1 MSSGVESAAPPATVA
16 AGADPRR
23 WLALA
28 VVLVAPLLTIFNQ
41 FVVNVA
47 IATMQRDLGAS
58 FGQIQLVVAV
68 YALAY
73 AVLLITGGRLGDIA
87 GRRKL
92 FLIGLGGFVVGSA
105 LCGVAPSAEFLIA
118 ARVAQ
123 GIGAA
128 LVSPQVLAI
137 IRVTFPG
144 PEQSTAF
151 AVYGGVLG
159 IAGVLGQVAGG
170 LLIRADL
177 FGLSWRP
184 IFLINVPIGIAA
196 LVAAMLWVPES
207 RPPEARRLDLGGVAI
222 ITAGLFLLVFPLV
235 VGRDSGWPAWT
246 LVCLAASLPVIAA
259 FVLFE
264 RWLTARGGAP
274 LIDLALFRDRAFT
287 LGLLITTL
295 LFVGNTGYFFA
306 LALYLQIGLRY
317 PPLQAGLTFL
327 PDAAAFFVAATLSA
341 RLAPK
346 LGSRLLLLGVVCR
359 MAGLLIAL
367 LVVRFGGDGV
377 SGWMLAPGL
386 AIQGFGSGSISAPLI
401 AFVLR
406 GIRGSDAGAAAGTL
420 TTAQQV
426 ASALGVALIGV
437 LFFSHLVGHADR
449 AAATVLSER
458 QGVFGGVAGAE
469 VRDCLRDRA
478 AGRDQTATPP
488 SCTAPAVLA
497 LDPAAVRSAQEL
509 ATLRNYAAAFV
520 NALAWVLGSLVIA
533 CGLVLLLPPV
543 RVAALE

>member
-1 MSSGVESAAPPATVA
+1 MSRVESTAPPATVA
-16 AGADPRR
+16 ATDARR

-28 VVLVAPLLTIFNQ
+28 VVLIAPLLTIFNQ

-58 FGQIQLVVAV
+58 FAQIQLVVAV

-92 FLIGLGGFVVGSA
+92 FLIGLGGFVLGSA

-137 IRVTFPG
+137 IRVTFTG
-144 PEQSTAF
+144 SEQSTAF

-184 IFLINVPIGIAA
+184 IFLINVPIGIVALIAA
-196 LVAAMLWVPES
+196 VLLVPES

-222 ITAGLFLLVFPLV
+222 ISVGLFLLVFPLV

-246 LVCLAASLPVIAA
+246 LICLAASVPVLAA
-259 FVLFE
+259 FAWFE

-287 LGLLITTL
+287 VGILVTTL
-295 LFVGNTGYFFA
+295 LFIGNTGYFFA

-359 MAGLLIAL
+359 MVGLLTVL
-367 LVVRFGGDGV
+367 LIVRFGGDNLNGL
-377 SGWMLAPGL
+377 MLAPGL

-406 GIRGSDAGAAAGTL
+406 GIRGGDAGAAAGTL

-437 LFFSHLVGHADR
+437 LFFSHLVGHADQ
-449 AAATVLSER
+449 AAATVLNER
-458 QGVFGGVAGAE
+458 QQVFGTAIPAE
-469 VRDCLRDRA
+469 VQECLRDRA
-478 AGRDQTATPP
+478 AGRDPNVIPP
-488 SCTAPAVLA
+488 SCAAPAVQA
-497 LDPAAVRSAQEL
+497 LDPAAVRAAQEL

-520 NALAWVLGSLVIA
+520 TALAWVLVSLVVA

-543 RVAALE
+543 RAAALE

>member
-1 MSSGVESAAPPATVA
+1 MSQVESAPMPATVA
-16 AGADPRR
+16 AEGDARR

-47 IATMQRDLGAS
+47 IATMQRGLGAS
-58 FGQIQLVVAV
+58 FAQIQLVVAV
-68 YALAY
+68 YALSY

-92 FLIGLGGFVVGSA
+92 FLIGLGCFVLGSA

-144 PEQSTAF
+144 REQSTAF

-196 LVAAMLWVPES
+196 LVAALLLVPES

-222 ITAGLFLLVFPLV
+222 ISAGLFLLVFPLV
-235 VGRDSGWPAWT
+235 VGRDSGWPIWT
-246 LVCLAASLPVIAA
+246 LVSLAASMPILGA

-274 LIDLALFRDRAFT
+274 LIDLELFKDRAFT
-287 LGLLITTL
+287 LGLIITTL
-295 LFVGNTGYFFA
+295 LFIGNTGYFFA

-317 PPLQAGLTFL
+317 PPLQAGLTFM

-341 RLAPK
+341 QLAPK
-346 LGSRLLLLGVVCR
+346 LGSRLLLVGVVCR
-359 MAGLLIAL
+359 IVGLLTVAL
-367 LVVRFGGDGV
+367 IVHFGGDGV
-377 SGWMLAPGL
+377 SGLMLAPGL

-401 AFVLR
+401 AYVLR
-406 GIRGSDAGAAAGTL
+406 GIRGGDAGAAAGAL
-420 TTAQQV
+420 TTAQQI

-437 LFFSHLVGHADR
+437 LFFSYLAGHADR
-449 AAATVLSER
+449 AASVVASER
-458 QGVFGGVAGAE
+458 QQVLGAAATTE
-469 VRDCLRDRA
+469 VRACLRDRA
-478 AGRDQTATPP
+478 AGRDPNATPA
-488 SCTAPAVLA
+488 SCGVPAVA
-497 LDPAAVRSAQEL
+497 TLDPAAVRSAQEL
-509 ATLRNYAAAFV
+509 ATLRN
-520 NALAWVLGSLVIA
+520 
-533 CGLVLLLPPV
+533 
-543 RVAALE
+543 

>member
-1 MSSGVESAAPPATVA
+1 MAQVAATEAPQMAAP
-16 AGADPRR
+16 DSRR

-47 IATMQRDLGAS
+47 IATMQRELGAS
-58 FGQIQLVVAV
+58 FAQIQLVVAV

-92 FLIGLGGFVVGSA
+92 FLIGLGGFVLGSA
-105 LCGVAPSAEFLIA
+105 LCGIAPTAEFLIA

-128 LVSPQVLAI
+128 LVSPQVLALL
-137 IRVTFPG
+137 RVTFTG
-144 PEQSTAF
+144 PEQNTAF

-170 LLIRADL
+170 LLVRADL

-184 IFLINVPIGIAA
+184 IFLINVPIGLAA
-196 LVAAMLWVPES
+196 LVAAVLLVPES

-222 ITAGLFLLVFPLV
+222 VSVGLFLLVFPLV
-235 VGRDSGWPAWT
+235 VGRDAGWPTWT
-246 LVCLAASLPVIAA
+246 LVSLAASVPVLAA
-259 FVLFE
+259 FAWFE

-287 LGLLITTL
+287 VGVLLTTL
-295 LFVGNTGYFFA
+295 LFIGNTGYFFA

-341 RLAPK
+341 RLAPR

-359 MAGLLIAL
+359 IVGLLTAL
-367 LVVRFGGDGV
+367 LVVRYGGDNV

-406 GIRGSDAGAAAGTL
+406 GIKGGDAGTAAGTL
-420 TTAQQV
+420 ATAQQV

-449 AAATVLSER
+449 AAAAVVTER
-458 QGVFGGVAGAE
+458 QQSFGAIAATAQV
-469 VRDCLRDRA
+469 CLRDRA
-478 AGRDQTATPP
+478 AGRDPNAVPP
-488 SCTAPAVLA
+488 SCATPAVLA
-497 LDPAAVRSAQEL
+497 LDPVAVRSAQEL

-520 NALAWVLGSLVIA
+520 YALSWVLASLVAA